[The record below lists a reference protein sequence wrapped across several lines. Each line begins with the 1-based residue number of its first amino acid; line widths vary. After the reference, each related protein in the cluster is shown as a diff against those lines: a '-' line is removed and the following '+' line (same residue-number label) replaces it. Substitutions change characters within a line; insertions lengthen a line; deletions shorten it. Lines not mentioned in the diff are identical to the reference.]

1 MCSDSINTREIRV
14 MPVALLVGTAIKS
27 ACRVCVARPH
37 SFRRNPSCCSGRF
50 HGCEVEADSGFSL
63 AGSQARSFKT
73 GLIVPCRTVPKSVSR
88 KLLRLDFTQPTCRSQ
103 ITGTSLYTRGVL
115 PSMMA
120 AAKERMTVTEL
131 LFFPSFARAWLRV
144 CECAFHLSAA
154 RSFGSVA
161 LRLIEGTAI

>member
-120 AAKERMTVTEL
+120 AAKERMTEL
-131 LFFPSFARAWLRV
+131 LFSRRLLGPG
-144 CECAFHLSAA
+144 CECVSVLSTFLPRVHSEA
-154 RSFGSVA
+154 SLCV
-161 LRLIEGTAI
+161 